1 MKTIATAAFAAAAL
15 IGAGAFWAGAP
26 AEAAQHTCF
35 GMSEVDPLFTPTRVR
50 ITDRFD
56 SRRVTVEPRGSLC
69 LPDQVTGGIRDASY
83 IVADPWTG
91 NEAVR
96 IRTRYGTFTF
106 NVRGGTNEPRRL
118 CVGADYAMCYQTG
131 LGITN
136 PRTINVTDRFGSRQ
150 GQLYTPPFLLC
161 VSAARGTSSLRA
173 ARVDGRTAACFFF
186 YDSLSVDQR
195 FRVSSPFGRYRARV
209 LKTTG
214 PILLCVP
221 AKFVP
226 L

>member
-1 MKTIATAAFAAAAL
+1 MKTIVAAIFAAAAL
-15 IGAGAFWAGAP
+15 SVASAASAP

-35 GMSEVDPLFTPTRVR
+35 GMSEIDPLFTPQRVR

-69 LPDQVTGGIRDASY
+69 FPAQGTGGSRVVCY

-91 NEAVR
+91 TEPYR
-96 IRTRYGTFTF
+96 FRTRYGTFTATA
-106 NVRGGTNEPRRL
+106 RGGTNEPRRL
-118 CVGADYAMCYQTG
+118 CVGADYAMCYQTL
-131 LGITN
+131 LGAVN
-136 PRTINVTDRFGSRQ
+136 PRTITVADRFGSRQ

-161 VSAARGTSSLRA
+161 VSAARGVSAQTAES
-173 ARVDGRTAACFFF
+173 RVDGRTAACFFF
-186 YDSLSVDQR
+186 YDSLSVDER
-195 FRVSSPFGRYRARV
+195 FRVRSPFGRHRARV
-209 LKTTG
+209 LKTGG